1 MTQHVMKALML
12 AGVLLAANMVPAQA
26 EDRKECVRKYEQFRG
41 WLHDDKAI
49 DTTVIKRLCDPKNF
63 VSNPNEYGW
72 VCDYERG
79 LMRVKGE
86 GAKQRR
92 DALCVVE

>member
-26 EDRKECVRKYEQFRG
+26 ETRHECIRKYERFILDNGQ
-41 WLHDDKAI
+41 
-49 DTTVIKRLCDPKNF
+49 TTAKRLCDPKNF